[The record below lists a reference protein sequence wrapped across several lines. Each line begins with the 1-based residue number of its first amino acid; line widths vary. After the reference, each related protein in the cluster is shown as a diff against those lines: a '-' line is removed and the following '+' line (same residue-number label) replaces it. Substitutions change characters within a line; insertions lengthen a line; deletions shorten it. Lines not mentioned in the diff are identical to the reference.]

1 TGLSAWETEF
11 LHLAPSAN
19 LVVYQGEKDV
29 RSSIRSLEFYNE
41 DGGVLFQILL
51 SSSEIVIEDLDALRC
66 IKWEAIIIDE
76 CQRRPRILGNIDD
89 VNILAA
95 EIRLLLV
102 SGQIKEDRADYMKL
116 LSLLKSGHDELHFS
130 SASISDLKSQLEQYI
145 ALKCN
150 SDSSRFIE
158 YWVPAQLSSLQLEQY
173 CSLLLSNSLLLC
185 SGPKPASVDALGEL
199 IISTRK

>member
-1 TGLSAWETEF
+1 M
-11 LHLAPSAN
+11 
-19 LVVYQGEKDV
+19 Q
-29 RSSIRSLEFYNE
+29 
-41 DGGVLFQILL
+41 
-51 SSSEIVIEDLDALRC
+51 DLDELRC

-76 CQRRPRILGNIDD
+76 CQRRPRILGNIDN

-102 SGQIKEDRADYMKL
+102 SGQIKVYHLCSIVNIDIFHRNDFSLMDFQEDRADYIKL

-130 SASISDLKSQLEQYI
+130 SASISNLKSQLEQYI
-145 ALKCN
+145 AFKCN

-173 CSLLLSNSLLLC
+173 CSMLLSNSLSLC
-185 SGPKPASVDALGEL
+185 SGQKSSFVDALREL
-199 IISTRK
+199 TISTRKVYMIRNG